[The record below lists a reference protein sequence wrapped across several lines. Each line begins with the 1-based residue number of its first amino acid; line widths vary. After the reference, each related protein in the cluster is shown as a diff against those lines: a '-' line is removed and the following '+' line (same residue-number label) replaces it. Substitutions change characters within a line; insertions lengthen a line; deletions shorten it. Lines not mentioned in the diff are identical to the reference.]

1 MSDVS
6 STRAPKG
13 AVRPSRY
20 LVALAGLALLVLLS
34 LPFAV
39 NDYLLYVVNLTL
51 VYALAAVGFN
61 IVLGYLGQLAF
72 ANAAFFGI
80 GAYAFAVSI
89 SVWHLPFLAA
99 LAFAAAVGGAT
110 GFVVGLPALR
120 LRRYYLAIVTLVF
133 GELLR
138 WLYIHSDGITG
149 GSGGLGLPPV
159 SLAGL
164 AIDTDSRKFYVLLA
178 VAGVMIWLTWNIL
191 SSRIGRAWTAVRENE
206 LAAASLGL
214 SPARYKIAAFA
225 WSGVVSGVAGALF
238 ALLLGRISPESFN
251 LHQLLM
257 QFAIVMIGGLGSVLG
272 AILGAVLLTAAPE
285 LLRNVPGIE
294 EIVFSLLLIGVLL
307 YMPRGLSGMLAARF
321 PALREPLYRK

>member
-1 MSDVS
+1 MSEGVS
-6 STRAPKG
+6 NRA
-13 AVRPSRY
+13 
-20 LVALAGLALLVLLS
+20 LLAGLALLAALS

-39 NDYLLYVVNLTL
+39 NDYVLYVVNLAL
-51 VYALAAVGFN
+51 VYALAALGFN

-89 SVWHLPFLAA
+89 SAWNFPLLPA
-99 LAFAAAVGGAT
+99 LVFAAAMGGAT

-138 WLYIHSDGITG
+138 WLYIHADRITG

-164 AIDTDSRKFYVLLA
+164 AIDTDSRKFYVLLT
-178 VAGVMIWLTWNIL
+178 VATLMIWLTWNLL

-206 LAAASLGL
+206 FAAASLGL
-214 SPARYKIAAFA
+214 SPAHYKVAAFA
-225 WSGVVSGVAGALF
+225 WSGVLSGVAGALF

-272 AILGAVLLTAAPE
+272 AILGAALLTAAPE
-285 LLRNVPGIE
+285 LLRNVPGME
-294 EIVFSLLLIGVLL
+294 EIVYSVLLIGVLL

>member
-1 MSDVS
+1 M
-6 STRAPKG
+6 
-13 AVRPSRY
+13 RPSRS

-39 NDYLLYVVNLTL
+39 NDYVLYVVNLTL

-80 GAYAFAVSI
+80 GAYAFAVST
-89 SVWHLPFLAA
+89 SAWNLPFLAA
-99 LAFAAAVGGAT
+99 LAFTAAVSGAT

-138 WLYIHSDGITG
+138 WLYIHSDRITG
-149 GSGGLGLPPV
+149 GSGGLGLPPI

-178 VAGVMIWLTWNIL
+178 VAGVMIGLTWNIL

-206 LAAASLGL
+206 LAA
-214 SPARYKIAAFA
+214 I
-225 WSGVVSGVAGALF
+225 
-238 ALLLGRISPESFN
+238 GRLCGRQIRDFN
-251 LHQLLM
+251 R
-257 QFAIVMIGGLGSVLG
+257 IGGRWSSRRLGGCSRARHGTRCG
-272 AILGAVLLTAAPE
+272 AGCRRVGIQ
-285 LLRNVPGIE
+285 PGI
-294 EIVFSLLLIGVLL
+294 SLA
-307 YMPRGLSGMLAARF
+307 RRSG
-321 PALREPLYRK
+321 